1 MLRKLVNVLFL
12 DIPQERIGVLIG
24 KNGEVKRGLEEK
36 VGVKIHVESDGLVKV
51 EYSTEN
57 PEVYFK
63 LKKVSDAISC
73 GFSGEDALK
82 LLDDD
87 VVLKK
92 IDLRDFANESSQ
104 RMKIL
109 KGRIIGR
116 GGKVWKRIEKLADV
130 KIAVYKYNVGIIG
143 SEENCEIAFRTILK
157 ILEGSQFS
165 TVFRYLENKRKALE
179 RGIWVERSELTE
191 DESRGEV

>member
-1 MLRKLVNVLFL
+1 MVNVLFL